1 MNFKIIVLFLGLLFV
16 LSVSPASAIDLDNI
30 AADNAVNETIFIGHD
45 VSITPTNQSVISATN
60 KNTIFNVSSNATL
73 NLSNLNLTNGQGVNG
88 GAIYNN
94 GVLILNNC
102 IFINNK
108 ATLGGAIYNE
118 GVLVLNNCIFINNGA
133 SYGGAI
139 YNNETMVLFNC
150 TFKSNT
156 ASVSGGA
163 IYNLQD
169 NLTIK
174 NSIFNDNYAKVKN
187 GELKG
192 GAIANYG
199 NNLTIDN
206 CSFVKNHVFN
216 TYWYGNGEMFGG
228 AIYNSGNNLLV
239 KNSRFDR
246 NYIYGYTDSGHKNV
260 DWSDKYGA
268 AVYSKGN
275 VSTFINNL
283 FDSNEIYSMLSS
295 YTPTKIYMSNK
306 GIGSAIVAYNKVI
319 VVNNTFLNNSAAAP
333 PVYILKGEGCII
345 LNNLFFNN
353 NARSQAQSIK
363 IRGNNLVISHNTF
376 YRNENATGKGYFE
389 DWEVYEILL
398 DGGVNSIVSYNYF
411 ENSNGI
417 HYLNAVG
424 PDKAANLTIKN
435 NIFNNSM
442 NSISIE
448 HGNNVDVDSNIF
460 INSTHAVSTY
470 TGQHINIKNNYFY
483 GGGTDDSSQQGYLD
497 INSHF
502 TVVSGNVFRKLG
514 NENSRGPIIAIKVR
528 DNITIEGNSFTE
540 NNVGKGS
547 IIYSLFGGY
556 YYIGG
561 VTDVSGPLGIVD
573 VKHNYFANNT
583 LNDGAIFDL
592 TASKIHINQNII
604 ENNDGLIILSN
615 DTYYTSQIVNFT
627 DNQIKDF
634 SGNIKDHIY
643 FYNPNNLVRD
653 DNNKEYT
660 GDSSSFLDKVL
671 GFFQDL
677 NDQFFNTGK
686 PVEVPDKTDV
696 DKNIT
701 NSSSEIPKDG
711 SISPVIDSA
720 INSVIDSD
728 MGITSADS
736 YSAQNTNNPS
746 ESKASAEKSSSS
758 ASDSSSKSYEI
769 EKPSASKEISNDNNL
784 IKVAVVVVAIFA
796 LLAYGYKK
804 R

>member
-30 AADNAVNETIFIGHD
+30 TADNAVSETIFIDHD
-45 VSITPTNQSVISATN
+45 VSLTPNNQSVISATN

-88 GAIYNN
+88 GAIYNK

-133 SYGGAI
+133 SSGGAI
-139 YNNETMVLFNC
+139 YNNGTMVLNNC

-163 IYNLQD
+163 IYTLQD
-169 NLTIK
+169 NLNIK
-174 NSIFNDNYAKVKN
+174 NSVFTENYVKIKN
-187 GELKG
+187 GEVYG

-199 NNLTIDN
+199 NNLTVDN

-268 AVYSKGN
+268 AVYSTGS
-275 VSTFINNL
+275 VSTFMNNE

-295 YTPTKIYMSNK
+295 YISTKIYMSNK
-306 GIGSAIVAYNKVI
+306 GIGSAIVAYNKVVI
-319 VVNNTFLNNSAAAP
+319 INNTFFNNSAAAP
-333 PVYILKGEGCII
+333 PIFIMKGEGCII
-345 LNNLFFNN
+345 LSNLFFNN
-353 NARSQAQSIK
+353 NARSEAQSMT
-363 IRGNNLVISHNTF
+363 IRGNNLVISGNTF
-376 YRNENATGKGYFE
+376 YRNENATDKGYFA

-398 DGGVNSIVSYNYF
+398 DGGVNSTVSYNYF

-424 PDKAANLTIKN
+424 PDKTANLTIKN

-460 INSTHAVSTY
+460 INSTHAVDTY
-470 TGQHINIKNNYFY
+470 TGQYINIKNNYFY
-483 GGGTDDSSQQGYLD
+483 GGGTDDGSSRGYLD

-502 TVVSGNVFRKLG
+502 TVISGNVFRKLG
-514 NENSRGPIIAIKVR
+514 NDNSRGPIIAIKVR

-556 YYIGG
+556 YYIDGR
-561 VTDVSGPLGIVD
+561 TDVSGPLGTVD

-592 TASKIHINQNII
+592 TASKINIEQNII

-615 DTYYTSQIVNFT
+615 DTIYKHQYVNFT

-634 SGNIKDHIY
+634 SGDIRDYSY
-643 FYNPNNLVRD
+643 FLNPNNLVRY

-677 NDQFFNTGK
+677 RDQYFNKGK

-696 DKNIT
+696 NKNTT

-711 SISPVIDSA
+711 SIDSA
-720 INSVIDSD
+720 IESVIDSD
-728 MGITSADS
+728 MGITVADS
-736 YSAQNTNNPS
+736 YSSQNMNSPSQAQ
-746 ESKASAEKSSSS
+746 ASAEESSSS

-769 EKPSASKEISNDNNL
+769 EKPNASKDISNNDNL